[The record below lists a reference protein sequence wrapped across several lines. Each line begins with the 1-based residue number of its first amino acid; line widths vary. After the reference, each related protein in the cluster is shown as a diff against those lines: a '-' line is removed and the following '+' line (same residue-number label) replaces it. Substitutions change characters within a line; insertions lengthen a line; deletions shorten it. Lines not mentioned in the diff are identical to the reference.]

1 MQDVLKFE
9 AVVELLMGDEESA
22 KELLKSYL
30 AQTEEHFTILS
41 SLLNEG
47 AFETKREEIRHEAHL
62 LKGSSLNVSA
72 NDFANVMLEMEKGSK
87 VLNQQELL
95 KLYLIANEKLSILK
109 QEIKKIIG

>member
-1 MQDVLKFE
+1 MQAVLKFE

-47 AFETKREEIRHEAHL
+47 AFETKR
-62 LKGSSLNVSA
+62 
-72 NDFANVMLEMEKGSK
+72 
-87 VLNQQELL
+87 
-95 KLYLIANEKLSILK
+95 
-109 QEIKKIIG
+109 